1 MEKKQYDETIT
12 TLLLAHRDDLAQAL
26 SSTAGFEL
34 CQQLEQLEARAK
46 KAEVHVGLA
55 ARAADQCRDLYNK
68 TLPNGFEGTTVVG
81 MFTAICGVLSLERNQ
96 AEVVRND
103 LAATYKTITELR
115 GQVAELEAELKTASK
130 SAASLI
136 IQLQEARAELFDLY
150 HQECYSGPVDGIAK
164 YDNQCMSCYEYAED
178 KLIEWGLLKPEQCL
192 RRFPAHDEKEKK

>member
-1 MEKKQYDETIT
+1 MEKKQYDAIIEVLSQTGCCEDLVLALTNT
-12 TLLLAHRDDLAQAL
+12 T
-26 SSTAGFEL
+26 GFGL
-34 CQQLEQLEARAK
+34 CQQVEQLQDECTKLAK
-46 KAEVHVGLA
+46 QFLH
-55 ARAADQCRDLYNK
+55 
-68 TLPNGFEGTTVVG
+68 
-81 MFTAICGVLSLERNQ
+81 ERNQ